1 MGFKH
6 SFKRS
11 TIHFSFS
18 FIMLPILLFITPANA
33 DWRADLGTFR
43 IGIVN
48 AELQKLSPLERE
60 RIRNAY
66 ADALKMPVEII
77 PMQDFPAL
85 IDAQASSR
93 VEYAIYSTTAYAT
106 VWLACEC
113 VEPLV
118 ASVNFDGST
127 GVRAALFLRDG
138 QSLKT
143 METSRG
149 IAIAGQDSMPA
160 FGLPLSEFIA
170 LNRPVKGSEPWL
182 KIQPDVSSVV
192 SSYLNHDIDGFFAV
206 IPQNRTL
213 ATALQTN
220 DRVAIALGADALN
233 VKAAWISNTIPN
245 GPHAIRRNINP
256 EAKQAVTT
264 FLITLAAKDPE
275 LFDLIAPE
283 NAINFIKIRHGD
295 YTAAINATKALA
307 AFSKK

>member
-6 SFKRS
+6 SFKRPN
-11 TIHFSFS
+11 ICFA
-18 FIMLPILLFITPANA
+18 FILLIILLFIMPANA

-77 PMQDFPAL
+77 QMQDFPAL

-93 VEYAIYSTTAYAT
+93 VEYAIYSATAYAT

-118 ASVNFDGST
+118 APVNFDGST

-143 METSRG
+143 METSKG

-160 FGLPLSEFIA
+160 FGLALSEFTA
-170 LNRPVKGSEPWL
+170 LHGPIKGSEPWL
-182 KIQPDVSSVV
+182 KIQPDVSTVV
-192 SSYLNHDIDGFFAV
+192 STYLNHDIDGFFAV

-213 ATALQTN
+213 ATALLTK
-220 DRVAIALGADALN
+220 DRVAIAMGADVPNL
-233 VKAAWISNTIPN
+233 KAVWISDVVPN
-245 GPHAIRRNINP
+245 GPHVVRRNINP

-275 LFDLIAPE
+275 LFDLIAPD
-283 NAINFIKIRHGD
+283 NAINFVKISHSD
-295 YTAAINATKALA
+295 YAAAISATKALA
-307 AFSKK
+307 AYSKK